1 MKRWCLP
8 NAQLIISLAMVPQVL
23 LFGLP
28 GVLGSLGMS
37 VTGHFDAHLSGL
49 RDLYFGSLSVKSF
62 TVIFAALL
70 SLTGFALSVIKPSRL
85 SVGFSIV
92 GAVSYWVSIAAHLLM
107 ISTLRGGLWVE
118 FTVFDAVAYPI
129 GIVAA
134 LMVFVV
140 YSNSDQEPA
149 FFLRLSGLTG
159 RSI

>member
-8 NAQLIISLAMVPQVL
+8 IAQLIISLAMVPQVL
-23 LFGLP
+23 LFCIP
-28 GVLGSLGMS
+28 GVSGSLGVS
-37 VTGHFDAHLSGL
+37 VTGHFDAQMSGL
-49 RDLYFGSLSVKSF
+49 RDLYWGSLSMAL
-62 TVIFAALL
+62 FAAIVAALH
-70 SLTGFALSVIKPSRL
+70 SLTGFALPVIKPSRL

-92 GAVSYWVSIAAHLLM
+92 GAVSFWVRVAAHLLM

-118 FTVFDAVAYPI
+118 FTVFDAVASPI

-149 FFLRLSGLTG
+149 FFLRVSGLTG